1 MLDFPTPRF
10 FQLLFPTTGT
20 RIPNNLVKKGK
31 QKLETIFSRNG
42 VTDKFKIGRTC
53 FRTSTGT
60 IPK

>member
-1 MLDFPTPRF
+1 MSDFPTSRF
-10 FQLLFPTTGT
+10 SQLFFPTTGT
-20 RIPNNLVKKGK
+20 RIPNNLVKQGK
-31 QKLETIFSRNG
+31 QKLEKIFSRNG

>member
-1 MLDFPTPRF
+1 MMDSPTFRF
-10 FQLLFPTTGT
+10 FQLLFPTTDK
-20 RIPNNLVKKGK
+20 RIPNYLEKKGK
-31 QKLETIFSRNG
+31 EKLEKILSRNG